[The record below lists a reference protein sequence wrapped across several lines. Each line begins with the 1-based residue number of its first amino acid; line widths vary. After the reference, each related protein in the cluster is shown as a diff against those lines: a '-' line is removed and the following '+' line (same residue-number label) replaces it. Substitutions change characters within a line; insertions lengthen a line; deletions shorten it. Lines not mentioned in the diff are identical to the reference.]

1 MEPVMEIKQTD
12 SVLTFY
18 PDKENNAVITCPAC
32 GNSKK
37 IEASKYQ
44 SAGNALTVKCKCGEN
59 FKCTIDFRKYYRK
72 KVNLSGEYLVLKNQ
86 RKGDMLVDDIS
97 MGGLGLIN
105 MTPHK
110 LEKGDI
116 LEVKFRLDDKKR
128 TDIVRK
134 VRVMIIKGHFV
145 GTEFFEK
152 NRFDKELGFYLAP

>member
-1 MEPVMEIKQTD
+1 MEPDMEINPTD

-18 PDKENNAVITCPAC
+18 PDNDNNAVIRCPAC
-32 GNSKK
+32 GHSKK
-37 IEASKYQ
+37 IDASKYQ
-44 SAGNALTVKCKCGEN
+44 NAGNALSVKCKCGDL
-59 FKCTIDFRKYYRK
+59 FKCAIDFRKFYRK
-72 KVNLSGEYLVLKNQ
+72 KVNLSGEYIVLKNQ
-86 RKGDMLVDDIS
+86 RKGDMLVDDVS
-97 MGGLGLIN
+97 MGGLGFIN
-105 MTPHK
+105 MTPHN

-128 TDIVRK
+128 TELIRK